1 MKENTTNG
9 NMNLLR
15 QSVNLTGLSSGNVK
29 DFNMNGGVFDSS
41 ILKNN
46 MLSGTSSQKS
56 GDERSYKTSSPE
68 DQRRGERD

>member
-1 MKENTTNG
+1 
-9 NMNLLR
+9 
-15 QSVNLTGLSSGNVK
+15 
-29 DFNMNGGVFDSS
+29 MNGGVFDSS

-68 DQRRGERD
+68 DQRRGERDWLNNDDNNNGYYIWN